1 MAEGKKEKTSYWW
14 YLPQIIALFVTG
26 GGCLLLALLR
36 KLETQDLLQAVCF
49 TVLGISILG
58 LAVRRSYPYDPDHK
72 TFDLLN
78 LKRFWYCFFLFL
90 CLAFVCVFLPN
101 TSWPFM
107 AVFVVLGLFSDRLI
121 GLVGGSVLLMMT
133 VLSSGG
139 GAGIF
144 FLYFVSGVF
153 ALIFFLPL
161 KKDFHLVLPLSL
173 SLGCLLVCEMSGI
186 FLTRNST
193 LSLEQFLLPFANMVV
208 TSLILLGGIRYYS
221 SRVLYQIRDLYQY
234 LNDTEHPALVKLR
247 ETDRKEYLQSIH
259 TAYFCDRIGKK
270 LNLDTDVLRCAGYY
284 HRLCPTKAEEREA
297 FYEEMNFP
305 GEVRKVLNE
314 YEDYMLR
321 SKKYAI
327 VSRESAILLSSQTV
341 IMAVL
346 ALFEKSRES
355 TPDIDR
361 IVDAAFGKFEEHGTF
376 LGSDIGFREYVIMK
390 QTFKEDKLYYDFL
403 R

>member
-1 MAEGKKEKTSYWW
+1 MAEAKKEKTSYWW
-14 YLPQIIALFVTG
+14 YLPQIIALVLTSG
-26 GGCLLLALLR
+26 LCLLIGKLR
-36 KLETQDLLQAVCF
+36 GFETTELLQAVCF

-58 LAVRRSYPYDPDHK
+58 LTVRRSYPYDPDHRA
-72 TFDLLN
+72 FDLLN
-78 LKRFWYCFFLFL
+78 LKRFWISFYIFLV
-90 CLAFVCVFLPN
+90 LAFICVYLPN
-101 TSWPFM
+101 TSWPFV
-107 AVFVVLGLFSDRLI
+107 AAFVILGLFSDRVI
-121 GLVGGSVLLMMT
+121 GMVGGSVLLMMT
-133 VLSSGG
+133 VLLSGG

-161 KKDFHLVLPLSL
+161 KKDFHILIPLALSL
-173 SLGCLLVCEMSGI
+173 ACLLVCEMSGI
-186 FLTRNST
+186 LLTRNAT
-193 LSLEQFLLPFANMVV
+193 LSAEQFLLPAANMIV
-208 TSLILLGGIRYYS
+208 TALILVGGIRFYS
-221 SRVLYQIRDLYQY
+221 SKVLYQLRDLYQY

-247 ETDRKEYLQSIH
+247 EKDRKEYLQSIH

-270 LNLDTDVLRCAGYY
+270 LGLDTDVLKCAGYY
-284 HRLCPTKAEEREA
+284 HRLCPAKAEEREA

-314 YEDYMLR
+314 YEDYLLR
-321 SKKYAI
+321 TKKYSI
-327 VSRESAILLSSQTV
+327 VSRESAVLLSSQTV

-346 ALFEKSRES
+346 TLFEKSRET

-361 IVDAAFGKFEEHGTF
+361 IVDAAFAKFEEHGTF
-376 LGSDIGFREYVIMK
+376 FGSDIGFREYLIMK